1 MDRNPWSGGKEMR
14 APRRMGMWQKGR
26 LGLLI
31 TLLTLCLA
39 LPVPTPAAAEVN
51 DAFYVGVGVVGLLAA
66 GAIGYG
72 LYETKMRP
80 DQPRLL
86 DGEFYGGLYLGAS
99 FATNQDLKYN
109 GGAFLNNG
117 LNTTTVGKF
126 RVTNNKFDPGVL
138 GGVKFG
144 YFFKSIPYL
153 GLEGE
158 TNVSPNRV
166 RTQTR
171 NVSPAVLGSS
181 TVTLSDK
188 DWINWTSALHIVGR
202 YGFFKDNE
210 VPFGRLQPY
219 VGIGPAVVVMY
230 DPEDSAKNFAID
242 AMAGIRFMMLKN
254 VSAFV
259 EYKYNHQ
266 FSPEMEI
273 HQFHVNNF
281 LGVGTATLTGYDLH
295 RIVVG
300 VTYHW

>member
-1 MDRNPWSGGKEMR
+1 MR
-14 APRRMGMWQKGR
+14 SRGRTVQRGRGR
-26 LGLLI
+26 LSLIVAFLTVCLL
-31 TLLTLCLA
+31 
-39 LPVPTPAAAEVN
+39 LPGPTPAAAEVN
-51 DAFYVGVGVVGLLAA
+51 AAFNVGVGVVGFLAA
-66 GAIGYG
+66 SAIGYG

-86 DGEFYGGLYLGAS
+86 DGEFYGGAYLGAS
-99 FATNQDLKYN
+99 FAPSQDLSYN
-109 GGAFLNNG
+109 NGAFFNNG
-117 LNTTTVGKF
+117 IATATTQKFKVFNNSFSTGVVG
-126 RVTNNKFDPGVL
+126 GI
-138 GGVKFG
+138 KFG

-158 TNVSPNRV
+158 TNVAPNRV

-171 NVSPAVLGSS
+171 SVSPAVLGSNQ
-181 TVTLSDK
+181 VIMPDK

-202 YGFFKDNE
+202 YGLFKDSE

-219 VGIGPAVVVMY
+219 VGIGPAVVAMY

-273 HQFHVNNF
+273 HQVMVKNF
-281 LGVGTATLTGYDLH
+281 LGAGTATLSGYDLH
-295 RIVVG
+295 RVIFG

>member
-1 MDRNPWSGGKEMR
+1 VSLPGP
-14 APRRMGMWQKGR
+14 APANAQ
-26 LGLLI
+26 
-31 TLLTLCLA
+31 
-39 LPVPTPAAAEVN
+39 VN
-51 DAFYVGVGVVGLLAA
+51 DVFYVGVGVVGLLAA

-86 DGEFYGGLYLGAS
+86 DGEFYGGAYLGAS
-99 FATNQDLKYN
+99 FAPSQDLSY
-109 GGAFLNNG
+109 NNG
-117 LNTTTVGKF
+117 ALFNNGITRVSTQKFKVFNNSFTTGVVG
-126 RVTNNKFDPGVL
+126 GI
-138 GGVKFG
+138 KFG

-158 TNVSPNRV
+158 TNVAPNRV

-171 NVSPAVLGSS
+171 SVSPAVLGNSQ
-181 TVTLSDK
+181 VIMPAK
-188 DWINWTSALHIVGR
+188 DLINWTSALHIVGR
-202 YGFFKDNE
+202 YGFFKDSE

-242 AMAGIRFMMLKN
+242 AMAGIRYMLLKN

-266 FSPEMEI
+266 FSPELET
-273 HQFHVNNF
+273 HQVMVNNF
-281 LGVGTATLTGYDLH
+281 TGAGTATLSAYDLH
-295 RIVVG
+295 RVIFG